1 MSHTSN
7 EYQQYMFSWRNKKQ
21 INEFWLKKRFILSYG
36 LIVYNFSQMLS
47 ANRSGE
53 LKLSV
58 ETDMV
63 SVSTHFQDLHNPTS
77 MIYYIYS

>member
-1 MSHTSN
+1 MADI
-7 EYQQYMFSWRNKKQ
+7 
-21 INEFWLKKRFILSYG
+21 INIIL
-36 LIVYNFSQMLS
+36 QTLS

-53 LKLSV
+53 FKLSV

-77 MIYYIYS
+77 KFYLYLLYT

>member
-1 MSHTSN
+1 MSVLRLLISLLF
-7 EYQQYMFSWRNKKQ
+7 YIRKGMFL
-21 INEFWLKKRFILSYG
+21 ECGFM
-36 LIVYNFSQMLS
+36 IVLQTLS

-77 MIYYIYS
+77 KS

>member
-1 MSHTSN
+1 MKN
-7 EYQQYMFSWRNKKQ
+7 
-21 INEFWLKKRFILSYG
+21 LS
-36 LIVYNFSQMLS
+36 LLQMLS

-77 MIYYIYS
+77 MFVCILYIPVNDFPVMVGQVFLG

>member
-1 MSHTSN
+1 MKN
-7 EYQQYMFSWRNKKQ
+7 
-21 INEFWLKKRFILSYG
+21 LS
-36 LIVYNFSQMLS
+36 LFQMLS

-77 MIYYIYS
+77 MSIWILYIPVNDFAVMLGQVFLGLNSTKQQISRT